1 MQKENNLTV
10 GQWCDHWFTANR
22 HKWNSNTEG
31 GYRNL
36 IYSHIIPSIGSV
48 ALSDLT
54 KQTITDFYDS
64 LRCQGL
70 SARSVWCVHLLL
82 RRCLDE
88 AAREQ
93 FIPYNPVRLC
103 QESKAEGYKAA
114 PLRLGQLQ
122 RYLNAAEQ
130 LGVLPLIYTGLS
142 SGLRQCELITLSWA
156 DFHVRY
162 GYILKGQRL
171 LTLNEKVAYLYLSD
185 DVEVR
190 NIRLGL
196 NWIYTTAVNGSS
208 CAMYRLAKECL
219 KGEHIKKNTA
229 SALEWFTRSAEGGNP
244 YAQYMLGKLYLAG
257 REVLHDEDRGVYWL
271 TKSAEQDNQYA
282 QYLLNHLEENR
293 PPSAML
299 AVTRLLHHMSRVF
312 RDNSVPKSRPGGIQ
326 IDRKRLKKLQEKRM
340 ALGHKPDDHE
350 EQWPDMTM

>member
-1 MQKENNLTV
+1 MQKENNLAV

-36 IYSHIIPSIGSV
+36 IYGHILPNIGNV

-54 KQTITDFYDS
+54 EQTVTGFYDVLQS
-64 LRCQGL
+64 RGL

-82 RRCLDE
+82 RRCMDE

-122 RYLNAAEQ
+122 RYLNATEQ
-130 LGVLPLIYTGLS
+130 LGVLPPIYTGLS

-162 GYILKGQRL
+162 RYILKGQRL
-171 LTLNEKVAYLYLSD
+171 LTLNAKAE
-185 DVEVR
+185 
-190 NIRLGL
+190 RLLKQLPETDSPYVFL
-196 NWIYTTAVNGSS
+196 NPKTGA
-208 CAMYRLAKECL
+208 
-219 KGEHIKKNTA
+219 
-229 SALEWFTRSAEGGNP
+229 P
-244 YAQYMLGKLYLAG
+244 YKLY
-257 REVLHDEDRGVYWL
+257 EFYYLHKKILRR
-271 TKSAEQDNQYA
+271 A
-282 QYLLNHLEENR
+282 
-293 PPSAML
+293 
-299 AVTRLLHHMSRVF
+299 RLPWVAF
-312 RDNSVPKSRPGGIQ
+312 RDLQRQFMEVGI
-326 IDRKRLKKLQEKRM
+326 
-340 ALGHKPDDHE
+340 
-350 EQWPDMTM
+350 